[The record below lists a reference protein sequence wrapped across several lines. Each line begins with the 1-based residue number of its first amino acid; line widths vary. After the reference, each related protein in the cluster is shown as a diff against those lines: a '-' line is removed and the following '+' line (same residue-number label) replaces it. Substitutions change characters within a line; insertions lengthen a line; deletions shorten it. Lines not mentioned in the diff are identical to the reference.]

1 MSQERRRIWP
11 FVVAAGIC
19 LFVGF
24 WGFVYQGYVEDAGFE
39 PTQSWPIGVGGY
51 ALAGLLA
58 LIAIRRARPGMSG
71 SQMVRVT
78 LGVIAFLI
86 VAAIVPLAGGRGP

>member
-1 MSQERRRIWP
+1 MTPERRRIWP
-11 FVVAAGIC
+11 FLIAAVIC

-39 PTQSWPIGVGGY
+39 PTQSWPIGVAGY
-51 ALAGLLA
+51 ALAGVLV

-71 SQMVRVT
+71 SQMVRAAIGVT
-78 LGVIAFLI
+78 TFLVAFAI
-86 VAAIVPLAGGRGP
+86 VALAGGRGP